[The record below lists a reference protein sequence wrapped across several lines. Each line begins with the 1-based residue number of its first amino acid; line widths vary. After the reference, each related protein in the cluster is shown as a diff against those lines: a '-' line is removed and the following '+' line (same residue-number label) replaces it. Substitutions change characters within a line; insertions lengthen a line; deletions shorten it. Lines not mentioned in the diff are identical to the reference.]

1 MRHPRVTVLIPS
13 HQRPKLLA
21 RALRQYV
28 QAGLPVVVADSSPQ
42 PMDTAEEF
50 AAVRYLHLPGAPFE
64 EKLQRMAAMLQTPYA
79 VLCADDD
86 LTSTASILRCAAFLD
101 ANPDHSGAHGHYVRV
116 VRGPGEAVVEPC
128 YPDTHVARIASG
140 DPAGRLLELSRPYV
154 PLFYAVLRAQVLREA
169 FGSGHEAER
178 FYAASE
184 LALGMATAILGKV
197 AVLPTLHTLRDIV
210 PSQDLGGR
218 KNHNLLVVSTAPEYR
233 PVYQRFVDRMTAL
246 LGRTAGLDA
255 DAARRAVLASVQAFV
270 DGYCLPGGRKNFIQK
285 LPKYCRRAARALLPP
300 LAARARA
307 QAACQRQAAL
317 NAYLAPV
324 GPEGRAELA
333 AMLERFR
340 SAPG

>member
-1 MRHPRVTVLIPS
+1 MNHPRVTVLIPS

-21 RALRQYV
+21 RALRQYL
-28 QAGLPVVVADSSPQ
+28 QAGLPVMVADSSAQ
-42 PMDTAEEF
+42 ALDTAGEF
-50 AAVRYLHLPGAPFE
+50 NAVRYLHMPGTAFA
-64 EKLQRMAAMLQTPYA
+64 EKLQRMAAMVDTPYA

-86 LTSTASILRCAAFLD
+86 LTSTASIRRCVAFLD

-116 VRGPGEAVVEPC
+116 VRGPGKTVVQPC
-128 YPDTHVARIASG
+128 YPDTHAARIASG

-154 PLFYAVLRAQVLREA
+154 PLFYAVLRPQALREA
-169 FGSGHEAER
+169 FGPGHESER

-184 LALGMATAILGKV
+184 LALGMTVAILGKV
-197 AVLPTLHTLRDIV
+197 AVLPTVHTLRDIV

-233 PVYQRFVDRMTAL
+233 PVFQRFVDRMTAL
-246 LGRTAGLDA
+246 LERTAGLGT

-270 DGYCLPGGRKNFIQK
+270 DGYCQPGGRKTFVQK
-285 LPKYCRRAARALLPP
+285 LPKYCRRAAHALLPP
-300 LAARARA
+300 LAARAGA
-307 QAACQRQAAL
+307 EAARLRQAEL
-317 NAYLAPV
+317 DAYLAPA
-324 GPEGRAELA
+324 GDEGRAELA